1 MTGKHAGA
9 RSSRQGEGADLDP
22 DAVDDRRRSRLRAV
36 AGLLALLVVATGIV
50 ALTALWDDPAGAP
63 DPGAATGTTSEPS
76 GASSPTGPPACPT
89 TDDLDGPVTVA
100 VDPALAPTLRAVVR
114 DSGCT
119 GVELTARPSSEV
131 AAAAL
136 ADEDLPDVW
145 VPESTL
151 WVVRARPADS
161 TGDAT
166 DTTDTADTAI
176 APEVVA
182 DSLAISPVV
191 VASSSDATRN
201 DATWRSLIS
210 DPGLKI
216 GSPLTGTAALAPL
229 LGARVEA
236 DDAGVRPSPQAADL
250 APLAGRAGSRT
261 GPPAGDRA
269 RLRAAARSGGVAAVA
284 EQTVLSS
291 RLSPDD
297 VTLSIPEVGTLVLDY
312 PAVATATGDRRAA
325 AYSVAAWLGLTTA
338 TADGTATLADVGFRG
353 PDGLPL
359 EEGVTGARAMR
370 LRDLGVLSQT
380 LTAWSSALQA
390 AGVPS

>member
-1 MTGKHAGA
+1 MAGKHAGA

-50 ALTALWDDPAGAP
+50 ALTALWDDPVGAP
-63 DPGAATGTTSEPS
+63 DPRAATGTTSDPS
-76 GASSPTGPPACPT
+76 GASSPTGPPPCPT

-100 VDPALAPTLRAVVR
+100 VDPALAPTLRAAVR

-151 WVVRARPADS
+151 WVVRARPADG
-161 TGDAT
+161 TGDAA
-166 DTTDTADTAI
+166 DTADTAI

-191 VASSSDATRN
+191 VATSGDATRD

-236 DDAGVRPSPQAADL
+236 DDAGVRPDRQAADL

-297 VTLSIPEVGTLVLDY
+297 DVTLSIPEIGTLVLDY